1 MTYFNRA
8 KDPQNQILPGEYQK
22 LRERIH
28 ELEKLIEKENDKKTA
43 KRLDKAVTVLK
54 VGAKLVKKALK
65 DEGYSDLK
73 PDFKRHD
80 ASTLN

>member
-8 KDPQNQILPGEYQK
+8 KDPQNQTLPGEYQK

-28 ELEKLIEKENDKKTA
+28 ELEKIIEQQKNEKTA

-54 VGAKLVKKALK
+54 VGAKLIKKALK
-65 DEGYSDLK
+65 DEGYNDLK
-73 PDFKRHD
+73 PEFKRQD
-80 ASTLN
+80 VNILN

>member
-1 MTYFNRA
+1 MTYWNRS

-28 ELEKLIEKENDKKTA
+28 ELEKIIEQQKNEKTA

-73 PDFKRHD
+73 PEFKRHNLD
-80 ASTLN
+80 TLN